1 MRSYVYAFIAAGLV
15 LVPAA
20 VSKLFTFECCVNSDA
35 DLSGFSVGENLA
47 KFSFVPL
54 IGWIEAK
61 HSLFVIAVM
70 LMLTLIVFSF
80 IRLLE
85 CAFRCCC
92 KGSKFWSA
100 FTVLLAVLVGF
111 VRSERGEDFF
121 DRQIEV
127 VGGTTAAK
135 LVFTSLLFCRG
146 DFSSLSS
153 LYREYVSPGFW
164 SEEHLALQVEAASF
178 FDNRGAEII
187 LPTMIPVLNSTQCK
201 RTLDSIHKLRD
212 YWKHANVT
220 AGPFPMF
227 TLGHA
232 SYLHGNRTNL
242 NFVLQKEF
250 EWLYDIV
257 IHSLENYLGDKV
269 YLKEGANLPGF
280 HLYLSSFVWGFPVAR
295 VHSDIQYSDQFQ
307 TDESHSLGSK
317 KVISFTLPIHLPLLG
332 SHGLFTY
339 TANQT
344 SPELKVRKFPKFVRE
359 MHPYKVGHLVI
370 HGGLLI
376 HQIAPSFMGLPGDGR
391 ITLQGHGF
399 YDSELKSWAL
409 YW

>member
-1 MRSYVYAFIAAGLV
+1 M
-15 LVPAA
+15 
-20 VSKLFTFECCVNSDA
+20 
-35 DLSGFSVGENLA
+35 
-47 KFSFVPL
+47 
-54 IGWIEAK
+54 
-61 HSLFVIAVM
+61 
-70 LMLTLIVFSF
+70 
-80 IRLLE
+80 
-85 CAFRCCC
+85 
-92 KGSKFWSA
+92 
-100 FTVLLAVLVGF
+100 
-111 VRSERGEDFF
+111 
-121 DRQIEV
+121 
-127 VGGTTAAK
+127 
-135 LVFTSLLFCRG
+135 
-146 DFSSLSS
+146 
-153 LYREYVSPGFW
+153 
-164 SEEHLALQVEAASF
+164 QVEAASF

>member
-1 MRSYVYAFIAAGLV
+1 VNDRERGEMRAYIYAFIILGLV
-15 LVPAA
+15 FVPAA
-20 VSKLFTFECCVNSDA
+20 VSILFTFECCTDSDA
-35 DLSGFSVGENLA
+35 NSSAVNLGGNSA

-54 IGWIEAK
+54 VGWIEAK
-61 HSLFVIAVM
+61 HSLFVLALIPVFI
-70 LMLTLIVFSF
+70 LTVFSF
-80 IRLLE
+80 ICLLQY
-85 CAFRCCC
+85 AFRCCC
-92 KGSKFWSA
+92 KGSKFWGTLTLV
-100 FTVLLAVLVGF
+100 FAVSIGF
-111 VRSERGEDFF
+111 IRSERGKDIF
-121 DRQIEV
+121 DQQIEAF
-127 VGGTTAAK
+127 GGTTTAN
-135 LVFTSLLFCRG
+135 
-146 DFSSLSS
+146 
-153 LYREYVSPGFW
+153 LYREYISPGFM
-164 SEEHLALQVEAASF
+164 SEEHLAFQVEAASF

-187 LPTMIPVLNSTQCK
+187 LPMMIPVLTSTQCK
-201 RTLDSIHKLRD
+201 SILDSIHKLRD
-212 YWKHANVT
+212 YWKHANVS

-242 NFVLQKEF
+242 NFILKKEF
-250 EWLYDIV
+250 QWLYDIV
-257 IHSLENYLGDKV
+257 IHSLENYLGEKV

-280 HLYLSSFVWGFPVAR
+280 HLYLSSFIWGFPVAK

-307 TDESHSLGSK
+307 TDETYSLGSK
-317 KVISFTLPIHLPLLG
+317 KVISFTLPIHLPVLG

-344 SPELKVRKFPKFVRE
+344 SLELKFRKFSKFVRE